1 MPLSAI
7 GRKVLLPFGKQREIA
22 RRLDVSTSY
31 VSMIVNGGR
40 IPRSGQGRQVA
51 VAVARALGM
60 KLHEAFGEL
69 NQQASS
75 QAA

>member
-22 RRLDVSTSY
+22 RRLNVSTSY

-51 VAVARALGM
+51 VAIARALGM
-60 KLHEAFGEL
+60 KLHEAFQEL
-69 NQQASS
+69 TPQRTQN
-75 QAA
+75 AA